1 MPPPRAICRVAV
13 INFWQARPLNR
24 AEAAAVA
31 VAAAAPVAA
40 AAALYSAKFREDR
53 GLAGLTYG
61 GDPAMC
67 AISRA
72 QRLLLLLLD
81 LESNLLSSSL
91 AQWKKIW
98 L

>member
-1 MPPPRAICRVAV
+1 MFKKKISV
-13 INFWQARPLNR
+13 
-24 AEAAAVA
+24 
-31 VAAAAPVAA
+31 
-40 AAALYSAKFREDR
+40 
-53 GLAGLTYG
+53 AGLIYG
-61 GDPAMC
+61 GAPAMC